1 MEKILLLKYGEIV
14 LKGDNRKYFNDKL
27 LSRVKQQL
35 KKLTDKSG
43 GAFTLDYAQSTLCVR
58 AQDGADIIIAA
69 ELMKKVFG
77 VVSVCVAFE
86 TQKDINTVI
95 DIVKVNARALIG
107 TARSFKVEARRSDK
121 KFSLTSPQICSIVGG
136 IVLEQMPGIRV
147 DVHNPEA
154 TIFVEIRDTSAFV
167 HSGGEKGAGGMP
179 NGTNGK
185 AMLLL
190 SGGIDSPVAG
200 YLVAKR
206 GAILDCVYFESPP
219 YTSPLALEKVTSLAQ
234 KLAQYCGTVKL
245 HVIPVTEIQEEIFG
259 YMVIE

>member
-14 LKGDNRKYFNDKL
+14 LKGNNRKYFNDKL

-43 GAFTLDYAQSTLCVR
+43 GAFSLDYAQSTLCVR
-58 AQDGADIIIAA
+58 AQGGADIIAAA
-69 ELMKKVFG
+69 EQMKKVFG
-77 VVSVCVAFE
+77 VVSVCVAYE
-86 TQKDINTVI
+86 TQKDIEAVI
-95 DIVKVNARALIG
+95 DIVKANARTLIG
-107 TARSFKVEARRSDK
+107 KARSFKVEARRSDK
-121 KFSLTSPQICSIVGG
+121 KFPLNSPQICSIVGG
-136 IVLEQMPGIRV
+136 VVLELIPELRV
-147 DVHNPEA
+147 DVHDPEA

-200 YLVAKR
+200 FLVAKR
-206 GAILDCVYFESPP
+206 GVSLDCVYFDSPP
-219 YTSPLALEKVTSLAQ
+219 YTSTLALEKVESLAER
-234 KLAQYCGTVKL
+234 LAQYCGTVRL
-245 HVIPVTEIQEEIFG
+245 NVISVTEIQEEIFA
-259 YMVIE
+259 